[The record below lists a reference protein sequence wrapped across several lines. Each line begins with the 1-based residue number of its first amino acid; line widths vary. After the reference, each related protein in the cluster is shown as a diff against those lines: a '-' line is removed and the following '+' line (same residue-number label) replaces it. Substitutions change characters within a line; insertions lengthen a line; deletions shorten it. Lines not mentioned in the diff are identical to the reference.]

1 MMLRVYIIGMPGTG
15 KTHFGRLLSQSLKM
29 QFFDL
34 DEMLEKKEQKS
45 IRQLFAEKGEPY
57 VRAEEHLMLKKTLNF
72 NNCVIS
78 CGGGTPLHYNNID
91 IMKANGIV
99 IWLNTDLQIIKRRI
113 AQNSTRRPLFLGM
126 SEAEI
131 LEKLSVLYENRRKTY
146 AKADIFIDHNQQHS
160 VPLSVVI
167 QKVMKHFRSKRR

>member
-34 DEMLEKKEQKS
+34 DEMLEKKEHAS
-45 IRQLFAEKGEPY
+45 IRQIVADKGEPY
-57 VRAEEHLMLKKTLNF
+57 FRAEEHLMLKKTLNF

-167 QKVMKHFRSKRR
+167 QKVMKHFRRKR

>member
-1 MMLRVYIIGMPGTG
+1 M
-15 KTHFGRLLSQSLKM
+15 
-29 QFFDL
+29 
-34 DEMLEKKEQKS
+34 
-45 IRQLFAEKGEPY
+45 
-57 VRAEEHLMLKKTLNF
+57 
-72 NNCVIS
+72 IS

-167 QKVMKHFRSKRR
+167 QKVMKHFRRKR